1 MTCWQSGPQ
10 PGYATNLPAVVLT
23 DNVERVLTDI
33 DANDRKSDI
42 DLQGRAGS
50 GVTFNNGTEVTAKP
64 PDLQPITAAA

>member
-1 MTCWQSGPQ
+1 
-10 PGYATNLPAVVLT
+10 VVLT

-33 DANDRKSDI
+33 DANDRKSVI

-50 GVTFNNGTEVTAKP
+50 GVTFTNGTEVTAKP